1 MRTPVATIKK
11 DFTFQCYGP
20 YTYPKGMK
28 LFHGTR
34 CEEGLF
40 IEDWPL
46 KGLSDII
53 PHEFVT
59 IHASTKTSE

>member
-1 MRTPVATIKK
+1 
-11 DFTFQCYGP
+11 
-20 YTYPKGMK
+20 MK

>member
-11 DFTFQCYGP
+11 DFTFYCYGQC
-20 YTYPKGMK
+20 TYEKGMV

-59 IHASTKTSE
+59 IHTPTKTSK